1 MHMLAAHGANAAG
14 YARET
19 ERIKQELTEKPKSR
33 SHGHHKK
40 KKPAK
45 VKARLKHPRLSKLS

>member
-1 MHMLAAHGANAAG
+1 MLAAHGANAAG